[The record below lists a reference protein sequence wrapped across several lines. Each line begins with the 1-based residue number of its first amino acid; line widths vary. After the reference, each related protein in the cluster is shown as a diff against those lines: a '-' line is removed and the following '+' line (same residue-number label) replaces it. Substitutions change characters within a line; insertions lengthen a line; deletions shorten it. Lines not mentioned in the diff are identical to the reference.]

1 MTVADAD
8 VRTVGGSV
16 DTAMQQDDNSSQGDL
31 VTALAGGQAGHER
44 AVAQQTRRVVMAS
57 MGVMQDQKA
66 FRKKTRAIAL
76 SAALVLLVLLGPLVW
91 WAGDILFDDQRTL
104 TTGLTLQLSL
114 LIFFFAAAV
123 LGAVVLAGWLRRRS

>member
-1 MTVADAD
+1 MTVAGAD
-8 VRTVGGSV
+8 VRAVGGSV
-16 DTAMQQDDNSSQGDL
+16 DTAMQQDENKTQGDF

-66 FRKKTRAIAL
+66 FRKKTRAIAVA
-76 SAALVLLVLLGPLVW
+76 AALVLLVLLAPLIW
-91 WAGDILFDDQRTL
+91 WAGDILLDDQR

>member
-1 MTVADAD
+1 MTVADTD
-8 VRTVGGSV
+8 VPTVGGSV
-16 DTAMQQDDNSSQGDL
+16 DTAMQQDENSAKGDL
-31 VTALAGGQAGHER
+31 VAALAGGQAGHER

-57 MGVMQDQKA
+57 LGVMQDQKA

-91 WAGDILFDDQRTL
+91 WAGDILLDDQR

>member
-1 MTVADAD
+1 
-8 VRTVGGSV
+8 
-16 DTAMQQDDNSSQGDL
+16 MQQDESNPQGDF
-31 VTALAGGQAGHER
+31 VAALAGGQAGHER
-44 AVAQQTRRVVMAS
+44 AVAQKTRRVVMAS

-76 SAALVLLVLLGPLVW
+76 AATLVLIVLLAPLIW
-91 WAGDILFDDQRTL
+91 WASDNLFDDQH
-104 TTGLTLQLSL
+104 TTGLTMQLSL